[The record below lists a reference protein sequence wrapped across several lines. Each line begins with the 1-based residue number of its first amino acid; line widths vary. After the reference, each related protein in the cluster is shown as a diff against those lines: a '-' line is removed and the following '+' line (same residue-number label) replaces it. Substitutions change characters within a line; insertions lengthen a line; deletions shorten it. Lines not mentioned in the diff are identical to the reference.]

1 MDLDEQL
8 DQRLRKATPP
18 VSVRTP
24 ELRRELDAL
33 VVAATPV
40 QRRRRRVTRASLVA
54 ATAVG
59 ALGVGTAAAAAG
71 LIPGW
76 SVLTGSGQT
85 CQVEVIAGAPHAGD
99 GEPDLKFDATE
110 QAKAVAAARIFLE
123 GFDYDSIDREAAISR
138 WQAAEDTAIAAQPD
152 PAERQPA
159 LKGDDLEVT
168 ALTHEVTT
176 RLGNHLAA
184 RGLDI
189 RAVNLVTT
197 STGCDL

>member
-8 DQRLRKATPP
+8 DERLRKAAPP

-24 ELRRELDAL
+24 EMRRELDAL

-40 QRRRRRVTRASLVA
+40 QRRRRRMTRVSLVA

-85 CQVEVIAGAPHAGD
+85 CQVEVIAAAPNAGD
-99 GEPDLKFDATE
+99 GEPGAKFDATE
-110 QAKAVAAARIFLE
+110 RAEAVAAARIFLE
-123 GFDYDSIDREAAISR
+123 GFDYDSVDRDAAISR
-138 WQAAEDTAIAAQPD
+138 WQAVEDAAIAAQPD
-152 PAERQPA
+152 SAERQPA
-159 LKGDDLEVT
+159 LTGDDLEVT
-168 ALTHEVTT
+168 ALTYDVTT
-176 RLGNHLAA
+176 QLGNHLAA
-184 RGLDI
+184 RGLDL
-189 RAVNLVTT
+189 RAVNLVT
-197 STGCDL
+197 SSMGCDL

>member
-8 DQRLRKATPP
+8 DERLREAATP

-24 ELRRELDAL
+24 EMRRELDAL
-33 VVAATPV
+33 VAAATPV
-40 QRRRRRVTRASLVA
+40 LSRRRRMTRASLVA
-54 ATAVG
+54 ATTVGAVG
-59 ALGVGTAAAAAG
+59 VGAAAAAAG

-76 SVLTGSGQT
+76 SVFTGSGQS
-85 CQVEVIAGAPHAGD
+85 CQVEVVASATPAGH
-99 GEPDLKFDATE
+99 GEPNAKFDATE
-110 QAKAVAAARIFLE
+110 HAQAVAAARTFLE
-123 GFDYDSIDREAAISR
+123 GFDYASIDRAAAISR
-138 WQAAEDTAIAAQPD
+138 WQAAEDALIAAQSD

-159 LKGDDLEVT
+159 LMGDDLEVT
-168 ALTHEVTT
+168 ALTYEVTT
-176 RLGNHLAA
+176 RLGEHLAD

>member
-8 DQRLRKATPP
+8 DERLREAAPP
-18 VSVRTP
+18 VAVRTP
-24 ELRRELDAL
+24 EMRRQLDAL
-33 VVAATPV
+33 VVAATTV
-40 QRRRRRVTRASLVA
+40 QRRRRRLTRASLVA

-85 CQVEVIAGAPHAGD
+85 CQVEVIATAPHAGD
-99 GEPDLKFDATE
+99 GEPDATFDATE
-110 QAKAVAAARIFLE
+110 QAEAVATARIFLD
-123 GFDYDSIDREAAISR
+123 GFDYDSIDRDAAISR
-138 WQAAEDTAIAAQPD
+138 WQAAEETVIAAKPD
-152 PAERQPA
+152 PTERQPA
-159 LKGDDLEVT
+159 LTGDDLEVT
-168 ALTHEVTT
+168 SLTYEVTT
-176 RLGNHLAA
+176 RLRNHLAA

>member
-1 MDLDEQL
+1 M
-8 DQRLRKATPP
+8 
-18 VSVRTP
+18 
-24 ELRRELDAL
+24 
-33 VVAATPV
+33 
-40 QRRRRRVTRASLVA
+40 TRASLAA

-85 CQVEVIAGAPHAGD
+85 CQVEVIAVASRAGD
-99 GEPDLKFDATE
+99 GEPNATFDATE
-110 QAKAVAAARIFLE
+110 RAEAVAAARIFLKR
-123 GFDYDSIDREAAISR
+123 FDYDSIDRDAAISR
-138 WQAAEDTAIAAQPD
+138 WQAAEDTAIAALPD

-168 ALTHEVTT
+168 ALTYDLTT

>member
-8 DQRLRKATPP
+8 DDRLRAAAPS

-24 ELRRELDAL
+24 EMRRELDAL

-40 QRRRRRVTRASLVA
+40 QRRRRSMTRASLVA
-54 ATAVG
+54 AAAVG

-76 SVLTGSGQT
+76 SVLTDSGQT
-85 CQVEVIAGAPHAGD
+85 CQVKIIATASPVGD
-99 GEPDLKFDATE
+99 GEPDATIDATE
-110 QAKAVAAARIFLE
+110 QAEAVSAARVFLE
-123 GFDYDSIDREAAISR
+123 GFDYASIDRDAAISR
-138 WQAAEDTAIAAQPD
+138 WRAAEETAIAAQVD

-159 LKGDDLEVT
+159 LTGDDLEVT
-168 ALTHEVTT
+168 ALTYEVTI

-189 RAVNLVTT
+189 RALNLVTT

>member
-8 DQRLRKATPP
+8 DERLRDAAPP
-18 VSVRTP
+18 VSVRTL
-24 ELRRELDAL
+24 EMRRELDAL
-33 VVAATPV
+33 VAAAMPI
-40 QRRRRRVTRASLVA
+40 QRRRRSTTRASLVA

-85 CQVEVIAGAPHAGD
+85 CQVEVIAAAAQAGD
-99 GEPDLKFDATE
+99 GEPDPTFDATE
-110 QAKAVAAARIFLE
+110 RAEATAAARVYL
-123 GFDYDSIDREAAISR
+123 GRFDYDSIDRDAAISR
-138 WQAAEDTAIAAQPD
+138 WQAAEDAVIAAEPD

-159 LKGDDLEVT
+159 LNGDDLEVT
-168 ALTHEVTT
+168 ALTYEVTT
-176 RLGNHLAA
+176 RLGSHLAA

>member
-8 DQRLRKATPP
+8 DERLLEAAPP
-18 VSVRTP
+18 ITMRTL
-24 ELRRELDAL
+24 EMRQHLDAI
-33 VVAATPV
+33 VVVATPV
-40 QRRRRRVTRASLVA
+40 QRRRGGMTRASLVA
-54 ATAVG
+54 VTAVS

-85 CQVEVIAGAPHAGD
+85 CQVEVIAGAPHAGS
-99 GEPDLKFDATE
+99 GEAEPTFDATE
-110 QAKAVAAARIFLE
+110 RAEATAAARAFL
-123 GFDYDSIDREAAISR
+123 GRFDFDSIDRDAAISR
-138 WQAAEDTAIAAQPD
+138 WQAAEDTVIAAEPD

-168 ALTHEVTT
+168 ALTYEVTT
-176 RLGNHLAA
+176 RLEEHLAA

>member
-8 DQRLRKATPP
+8 DDRLRASAPP
-18 VSVRTP
+18 VSVRNS
-24 ELRRELDAL
+24 EMRRELDAL

-40 QRRRRRVTRASLVA
+40 RRQRRSMTRASLVA

-85 CQVEVIAGAPHAGD
+85 CQVEIIATAPHVGD
-99 GEPDLKFDATE
+99 GEPDPTIDATE
-110 QAKAVAAARIFLE
+110 QAEAVSAARVFLE
-123 GFDYDSIDREAAISR
+123 GFDYASIDRDAAISR
-138 WQAAEDTAIAAQPD
+138 WKATEETAIAAQAD
-152 PAERQPA
+152 PAQRQPA
-159 LKGDDLEVT
+159 LTGDDLEVT
-168 ALTHEVTT
+168 ALTYEVTT
-176 RLGNHLAA
+176 RLKSHLAA
-184 RGLDI
+184 RGLDL
-189 RAVNLVTT
+189 RAVDLVTT

>member
-8 DQRLRKATPP
+8 DERLRQATPP

-24 ELRRELDAL
+24 AMRRELDAL

-40 QRRRRRVTRASLVA
+40 ERRRRRMTRASLVG

-76 SVLTGSGQT
+76 SVLTSSGQT
-85 CQVEVIAGAPHAGD
+85 CQVEVIPAAPHAGD
-99 GEPDLKFDATE
+99 GEPGAEFDATE
-110 QAKAVAAARIFLE
+110 RAEAVAAARSFLR
-123 GFDYDSIDREAAISR
+123 GFDYGSINREAAISR
-138 WQAAEDTAIAAQPD
+138 WQAAEDAAVAAQPD
-152 PAERQPA
+152 PAERQPGLA
-159 LKGDDLEVT
+159 GDDLEVT
-168 ALTHEVTT
+168 ALTYEVTT
-176 RLGNHLAA
+176 SLRNYLSS

-189 RAVNLVTT
+189 RAVSLVTT
-197 STGCDL
+197 TTGCDL

>member
-8 DQRLRKATPP
+8 DQRLREATPP
-18 VSVRTP
+18 VSARTP
-24 ELRRELDAL
+24 EIRRELDAL

-40 QRRRRRVTRASLVA
+40 QSRRRRMTRASLVA
-54 ATAVG
+54 ATAVA
-59 ALGVGTAAAAAG
+59 ALGAGTAAAAAG

-85 CQVEVIAGAPHAGD
+85 CQVEVVAAAPQVGD
-99 GEPDLKFDATE
+99 GEPNPTFDATE
-110 QAKAVAAARIFLE
+110 RSKARAAARIFLA
-123 GFDYDSIDREAAISR
+123 GFDYGSIDRDAAISR
-138 WQAAEDTAIAAQPD
+138 WQAAEDAVIAAEPD
-152 PAERQPA
+152 PTERPPA

-168 ALTHEVTT
+168 ALTYEVTT
-176 RLGNHLAA
+176 RLGDHLAA

>member
-8 DQRLRKATPP
+8 DERVRAAMPP
-18 VSVRTP
+18 VTARTP
-24 ELRRELDAL
+24 QMRRELDAL
-33 VVAATPV
+33 VAAATPV
-40 QRRRRRVTRASLVA
+40 QRRRSMTRASVVA
-54 ATAVG
+54 ATTVG
-59 ALGVGTAAAAAG
+59 MLGVGTVAAAAG

-85 CQVEVIAGAPHAGD
+85 CQVDVIAAAPQSGD
-99 GEPDLKFDATE
+99 GEPNATFDATE
-110 QAKAVAAARIFLE
+110 RADATAAARIFLE
-123 GFDYDSIDREAAISR
+123 GFDYDSIDRDAAISS
-138 WQAAEDTAIAAQPD
+138 WQAAENTAMATEPD

-184 RGLDI
+184 RGLNI
-189 RAVNLVTT
+189 RAVNLVTI
-197 STGCDL
+197 SAGCDL